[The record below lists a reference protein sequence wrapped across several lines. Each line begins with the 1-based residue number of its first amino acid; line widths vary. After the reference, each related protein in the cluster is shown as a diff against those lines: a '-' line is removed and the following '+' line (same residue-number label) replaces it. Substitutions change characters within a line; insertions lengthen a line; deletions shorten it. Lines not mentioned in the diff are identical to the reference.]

1 MQVKTTF
8 SSCIIYVSCYQL
20 SYVDGKIE
28 MEKERSCYFQLRED
42 IFAKLL
48 RRYVTKCNKFK
59 AGSVPH
65 AEETT

>member
-1 MQVKTTF
+1 M
-8 SSCIIYVSCYQL
+8 
-20 SYVDGKIE
+20 DGKIE

-59 AGSVPH
+59 AETIPH
-65 AEETT
+65 VEETT